1 MSLENKK
8 SLRNN
13 TGKQNLSFS
22 SKSKNLLYDL
32 SQTFEL
38 NISMVKETNK
48 KSKDIETIIDHI
60 KHIVKKKKSLLAEI
74 KARKGKILIEN
85 QVQEELKRKTEEN
98 NDYYTDQIHS
108 FENSNLSKDEY
119 ISILLQKLKQV
130 EYFVK
135 LKSKEKTSGFFKHR
149 NFKMGIFLKENTGL
163 YSRKLNLFKQIEEIE
178 NNIDNIKQE
187 NLLYQDE
194 ASTSKGDNDNSNI
207 SNQEK
212 KIKQYI
218 DVFRK
223 SCQIMTMKIK
233 LLKNCLCNFSKT
245 IKYLNVPNCKL

>member
-1 MSLENKK
+1 MENKK
-8 SLRNN
+8 SLQNS

-48 KSKDIETIIDHI
+48 KNKDIENIIEHI
-60 KHIVKKKKSLLAEI
+60 KQIVKKKKSLLSEI
-74 KARKGKILIEN
+74 KARKGKNLIEN
-85 QVQEELKRKTEEN
+85 QIQEEFKRKIEEN
-98 NDYYTDQIHS
+98 NDYYNDQIHS
-108 FENSNLSKDEY
+108 WENSNLSKDEY
-119 ISILLQKLKQV
+119 ITILLQKLKQV

-149 NFKMGIFLKENTGL
+149 HFKMAKFLKENTDL
-163 YSRKLNLFKQIEEIE
+163 YNRKVNLFKQIEEIE
-178 NNIDNIKQE
+178 CNIDNIKQE

-194 ASTSKGDNDNSNI
+194 TSITKGDKDNNTN
-207 SNQEK
+207 NQEK

-218 DVFRK
+218 EVFKK
-223 SCQIMTMKIK
+223 SCRIMTMKIK
-233 LLKNCLCNFSKT
+233 LLKNCLSNLSKT
-245 IKYLNVPNCKL
+245 IKFLNVPNCKL